1 MKVQFFFRFLLEGPF
16 KVWLEV
22 NKSGS
27 NPRQLREE
35 VLKMIIH
42 IVYIN
47 NENRIIVSKHVS
59 KRTTVI
65 FVHIIQFPNSRIHKY
80 LHWKFGKKV
89 QQQFTLRHDIWKW
102 RTRTV
107 KLSDLPDFRADDTY
121 PRPPSQIIEWK
132 LQGAYVPSLS
142 ENESK
147 QNRGRFAERLQ
158 PSSNP
163 GRLGSS
169 SSGLIL
175 SKPSGV
181 FSRISVRQE
190 MYTAASLMVSVLE
203 GFFSPGKSG
212 IRSLNLSMCA
222 LRVCTRLLSRALA
235 IRLCRLTPVKRG
247 PRLLVFLFPWVLS
260 GLAAIVVSMADCCAW
275 LNCL

>member
-1 MKVQFFFRFLLEGPF
+1 MPNAGTFEFLTVEPY
-16 KVWLEV
+16 
-22 NKSGS
+22 SYS
-27 NPRQLREE
+27 SQRYSPR
-35 VLKMIIH
+35 
-42 IVYIN
+42 
-47 NENRIIVSKHVS
+47 
-59 KRTTVI
+59 
-65 FVHIIQFPNSRIHKY
+65 SRSS
-80 LHWKFGKKV
+80 
-89 QQQFTLRHDIWKW
+89 
-102 RTRTV
+102 
-107 KLSDLPDFRADDTY
+107 KLS
-121 PRPPSQIIEWK
+121 
-132 LQGAYVPSLS
+132 SLS

-163 GRLGSS
+163 GRLGSN

-190 MYTAASLMVSVLE
+190 MYTAASRMVSVLE

-212 IRSLNLSMCA
+212 IKSLNLSMCA

-247 PRLLVFLFPWVLS
+247 PRLLVFFFPGALS
-260 GLAAIVVSMADCCAW
+260 GLATIVASMADCCARVVLLVTDVS
-275 LNCL
+275 LN

>member
-16 KVWLEV
+16 KIWLEV

-89 QQQFTLRHDIWKW
+89 QQQFTLRHDFLKW

-107 KLSDLPDFRADDTY
+107 NCKTI
-121 PRPPSQIIEWK
+121 RPPRFSSWWHLSPAPVTNNWVKTSRCICTFIIRERVKAESWK
-132 LQGAYVPSLS
+132 ICRETPTI
-142 ENESK
+142 
-147 QNRGRFAERLQ
+147 F
-158 PSSNP
+158 
-163 GRLGSS
+163 
-169 SSGLIL
+169 
-175 SKPSGV
+175 
-181 FSRISVRQE
+181 
-190 MYTAASLMVSVLE
+190 
-203 GFFSPGKSG
+203 KSW
-212 IRSLNLSMCA
+212 
-222 LRVCTRLLSRALA
+222 
-235 IRLCRLTPVKRG
+235 K
-247 PRLLVFLFPWVLS
+247 
-260 GLAAIVVSMADCCAW
+260 AW
-275 LNCL
+275 K